1 MFASTVFFS
10 ILQMRDYT
18 MYDTFAEVSV
28 VLAHIFLFFIVMLVV
43 YMVYR
48 ILSFYYEYP
57 KLSENIKKANHLIL
71 QEN

>member
-1 MFASTVFFS
+1 
-10 ILQMRDYT
+10 

-28 VLAHIFLFFIVMLVV
+28 VLAHISLFFIVMLVV